1 MKTVTKYF
9 SSKKAKKI
17 IELYKEFNT
26 NLLPRI
32 IKYSLT
38 DPKPYIEFEWINGQ
52 PIKKNNLKEAFI
64 ELGKFHKS
72 NFIKNSAV
80 GFSTLCHGDFHEQ
93 NIIES
98 DHGIKLIDV
107 TYLQIGNNYSDL
119 DYVDFFD
126 WFPVSTHPWMIKDEN
141 YLTSYLKGIE
151 LNASEKDIQRVKTFI
166 TNKAL
171 HTCIKNGMKNNID
184 VALEKKLLSH
194 LQHLTIDV

>member
-119 DYVDFFD
+119 DYLDFFD
-126 WFPVSTHPWMIKDEN
+126 WFPISTHPWMIKDEN
-141 YLTSYLKGIE
+141 YFNSYLEGIE
-151 LNASEKDIQRVKTFI
+151 LNASEKDIQIIKKI
-166 TNKAL
+166 IAYKAL
-171 HTCIKNGMKNNID
+171 NKFIKNGIKNNID
-184 VALEKKLLSH
+184 IELEKKLLSH
-194 LQHLTIDV
+194 NYKIVI

>member
-98 DHGIKLIDV
+98 DHGIKLIINKIL
-107 TYLQIGNNYSDL
+107 YYISSHFFFLSDK
-119 DYVDFFD
+119 DWFFD
-126 WFPVSTHPWMIKDEN
+126 YAN
-141 YLTSYLKGIE
+141 QNL
-151 LNASEKDIQRVKTFI
+151 
-166 TNKAL
+166 
-171 HTCIKNGMKNNID
+171 
-184 VALEKKLLSH
+184 
-194 LQHLTIDV
+194 